1 MLKTFRTLRCFTHDD
16 YGDLSKELFNE
27 LWVLYSSR
35 YDFYGKWIFGTGCVF
50 HRVVLGPATWNGDVI
65 HLLLRWPRPRLRP
78 RSYILTKYTRRNS
91 RWIGLIFWVPNNLL
105 PLRGSPLAAH
115 GVDWFGHRALRPFL
129 RPYFSWACPPV
140 DPTHITPRYNR

>member
-16 YGDLSKELFNE
+16 YGDCSKELFNE

-65 HLLLRWPRPRLRP
+65 HLQLRWPRPRLRP

-91 RWIGLIFWVPNNLL
+91 RWIGLHLLGSKQSSAAPGFPACVARCRLIRPSRPSPVPSPILL
-105 PLRGSPLAAH
+105 LGLPPSGPNPHCSPLQ
-115 GVDWFGHRALRPFL
+115 
-129 RPYFSWACPPV
+129 
-140 DPTHITPRYNR
+140 